1 MFNPYFEGI
10 LLGNDV
16 VRETP
21 DHAIHEI
28 GTDFIL
34 FMMQYELKYF

>member
-16 VRETP
+16 VEETP

-28 GTDFIL
+28 GRNRFDFI
-34 FMMQYELKYF
+34 Y